1 MILLFPIG
9 SAKIKTFY
17 SLAKKI
23 AFKTKNP
30 LARSATKAPKKKKLS
45 FAGEKE
51 LLPTLREKL
60 LFRLAKTS
68 FLLRAW
74 REKPEKAS
82 KLIETDRFDWG
93 NFSDD
98 IRRY

>member
-1 MILLFPIG
+1 VILLFPIG

-23 AFKTKNP
+23 AFKKKNP

-51 LLPTLREKL
+51 QLPTLREKR
-60 LFRLAKTS
+60 LFNLAKTR
-68 FLLRAW
+68 FLTRDW
-74 REKPEKAS
+74 RGKPEKAA
-82 KLIETDRFDWG
+82 E
-93 NFSDD
+93 NF
-98 IRRY
+98 